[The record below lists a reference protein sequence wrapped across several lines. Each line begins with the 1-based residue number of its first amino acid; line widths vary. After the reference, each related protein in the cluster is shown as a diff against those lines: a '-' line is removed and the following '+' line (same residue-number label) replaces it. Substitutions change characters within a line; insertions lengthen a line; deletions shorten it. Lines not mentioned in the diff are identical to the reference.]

1 MIKNYDKGEY
11 CLELAATTTIFLS
24 LVFSVHWNV
33 IDKNDLN
40 EVQIVFALHWGHFWG
55 QCTLN
60 TRLKKIAVVAA
71 KSKQYSPLWIK
82 AFMKKDL
89 MRNVWYDDLDI
100 IVTSYGKQCLLETTD
115 NEFKI
120 ASAMWAIE
128 TNTAKCAQFN

>member
-1 MIKNYDKGEY
+1 MFHFSHFWLILLKGEY
-11 CLELAATTTIFLS
+11 CLDLAATTAIFLS

-71 KSKQYSPLWIK
+71 KSKQYSPLIYTICNGVLVIIWAHKKVIIK
-82 AFMKKDL
+82 CLFAQL
-89 MRNVWYDDLDI
+89 
-100 IVTSYGKQCLLETTD
+100 IVE
-115 NEFKI
+115 
-120 ASAMWAIE
+120 
-128 TNTAKCAQFN
+128 